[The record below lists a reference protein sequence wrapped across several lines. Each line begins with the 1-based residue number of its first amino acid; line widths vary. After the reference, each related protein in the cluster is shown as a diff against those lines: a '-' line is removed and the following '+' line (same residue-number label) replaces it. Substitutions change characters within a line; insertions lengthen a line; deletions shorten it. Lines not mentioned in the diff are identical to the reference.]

1 MEFSQGVGVAL
12 GMKLHKLNQ
21 RVFIL
26 LGDGEC
32 DEGSNWEAAQAAS
45 HFHLNNLVVIIDA
58 NKLQYD
64 GYTTNIMNHIDLYQK
79 LKSFGFYTVEVDGH
93 DLEALNKAFTSAHD
107 EMPLAVIAHTIKG
120 KGVSFIENN
129 PAYHTGSLTKE
140 QYEQALAELGFS
152 VNVNNQ
158 TSKEISN
165 E

>member
-1 MEFSQGVGVAL
+1 MQLDDFTSKIVD
-12 GMKLHKLNQ
+12 K
-21 RVFIL
+21 
-26 LGDGEC
+26 
-32 DEGSNWEAAQAAS
+32 SNLAKRIE
-45 HFHLNNLVVIIDA
+45 
-58 NKLQYD
+58 
-64 GYTTNIMNHIDLYQK
+64 
-79 LKSFGFYTVEVDGH
+79 SFGFKVVEVDGH